1 MTRVRLQRRSRQAGS
16 VAIEFSL
23 IAIIFFTLIFAT
35 LELARIEFLLNTL
48 EEVTRRA
55 AATAANVDYRDT
67 AALQNVQA
75 NAVFRN
81 SSGPLALGDPVV
93 ADNVKI
99 DYLSLSKT
107 DWDVKHISTLPACRA
122 GNRSKCMTDPH
133 GDSCIRFVRARICA
147 SIDDSGECTPL
158 RYQMVFPFLNLSGM
172 KLPLAETI
180 VPAGSLGATIGAIP
194 CT

>member
-1 MTRVRLQRRSRQAGS
+1 MTPVRLQRQSRQAGS

-23 IAIIFFTLIFAT
+23 IAIMFFTLIFAT
-35 LELARIEFLLNTL
+35 LELARVEFLINTL

-67 AALQNVQA
+67 AALQKVQA
-75 NAVFRN
+75 NAVFRD
-81 SSGPLALGDPVV
+81 SPGPLGLGDPVV

-107 DWDVKHISTLPACRA
+107 DWDVKHISSLPACPA

-133 GDSCIRFVRARICA
+133 ADSCIRFVRARICA
-147 SIDDSGECTPL
+147 SMSDSGECTPL
-158 RYQMVFPFLNLSGM
+158 HYQMVFPFLDLSGM